1 MGSLLEIKQQVRE
14 GSLSGALT
22 AAKAAVRNAPTD
34 ASLRSALFAL
44 FAANGEWARASDQLE
59 TCLRLGGD
67 PAMALYGIV
76 MGAGKERDAVMNG
89 TSDPHFPAGKVPAW
103 AAPWRCA
110 LAALDAGDP
119 SLLASEAQARF
130 EVISSITGFNDE
142 YEFEGFR
149 CCDVRTCGVFEGV
162 FNGRYGWLPFE
173 DVLRI
178 AVPERP
184 EFLQDL
190 VWLPVMVHLRAGSPL
205 QGYLYATSPGTS
217 SAAGEA
223 ERLARS
229 TAWDERF
236 EELDISYGAQL
247 FALGDEVVPVF
258 SLGKCCFNEVIIEGE
273 AGEPGPPP
281 SPSLNP

>member
-1 MGSLLEIKQQVRE
+1 MGSLLEIKKQVRE
-14 GSLSGALT
+14 GSLSGAMT
-22 AAKAAVRNAPTD
+22 AAKAAVRNAPAD
-34 ASLRSALFAL
+34 ASLRTALFAL

-67 PAMALYGIV
+67 PALALYGIV
-76 MGAGKERDAVMNG
+76 IGAGKEREAVMSG
-89 TSDPHFPAGKVPAW
+89 TSYPHFPSGKIPFW
-103 AAPWRCA
+103 AAPWRDA
-110 LAALDAGDP
+110 LAALDAGDS

-149 CCDVRTCGVFEGV
+149 NCDVRTCGVFEGV

-205 QGYLYATSPGTS
+205 QGYLYATSAGTS

-247 FALGDEVVPVF
+247 FALGDEVVPIF
-258 SLGKCCFNEVIIEGE
+258 SLGKCCFNEVIVERD
-273 AGEPGPPP
+273 AGESELPP
-281 SPSLNP
+281 SPSPNS